1 MSDRIYEILFIA
13 DPNLG
18 EPEVDALA
26 AQVQG
31 FVEKDGGKLQKMEK
45 WGKKRLAYDVR
56 RHREGYYVLLVVE
69 GTGAM
74 VKEVERRLKVT
85 DGIIRFLTVR
95 VDEELRKAERRK
107 AKRALGEEKRQGPR
121 RAPQPARERGGAAV
135 SSQGNGGGA
144 AASAGRRRRPGGG
157 AGGGAGAKGGG
168 AGQGRRRQA
177 LLLPPAQGLQV
188 LRGQDRL
195 RRLQGRQAASRSSCP
210 SGARSCPGACSAPA
224 PSTSAS

>member
-31 FVEKDGGKLQKMEK
+31 FVEKDGGRLQKMEK

-74 VKEVERRLKVT
+74 VKEVERRIKVT

-95 VDEELRKAERRK
+95 VDED
-107 AKRALGEEKRQGPR
+107 ALYGHATVLGRVFNDRDRDGRMGATEPGVAGEEELV
-121 RAPQPARERGGAAV
+121 RAYGRDNPEALTAEDIMSEGVPELGADLPLT
-135 SSQGNGGGA
+135 A
-144 AASAGRRRRPGGG
+144 AAQIMKDKGIRIAYMMHNSGGIIY
-157 AGGGAGAKGGG
+157 
-168 AGQGRRRQA
+168 
-177 LLLPPAQGLQV
+177 PAAYISYRHV
-188 LRGQDRL
+188 LRHM
-195 RRLQGRQAASRSSCP
+195 AARNE
-210 SGARSCPGACSAPA
+210 GELKDLGLA
-224 PSTSAS
+224 